1 MRLKILATLL
11 NIVRHEDTKYKVGKI
26 DNTKFIYQAVTGDK
40 LKNNN
45 ILIAGSAVY
54 NVIGHIE
61 AKVIV
66 FDEHFNKFDNN
77 CKKFI
82 IYHELGHLDNH
93 FTDEILASY
102 FDMDYYDRL
111 KLEHEAD
118 MNGVKNTSVEACI
131 KTLDKIKEILDELGY
146 VDHTI
151 TDRKILLKARA
162 MKKEE

>member
-1 MRLKILATLL
+1 M
-11 NIVRHEDTKYKVGKI
+11 
-26 DNTKFIYQAVTGDK
+26 
-40 LKNNN
+40 
-45 ILIAGSAVY
+45 
-54 NVIGHIE
+54 
-61 AKVIV
+61 
-66 FDEHFNKFDNN
+66 
-77 CKKFI
+77 
-82 IYHELGHLDNH
+82 DNH

-151 TDRKILLKARA
+151 TDRKLLLKARS
-162 MKKEE
+162 MKIEE